1 MANVCTPSDVA
12 DLLGVTFTAEEIGRA
27 DRLIGLAE
35 GLIASEVPGIKFTA
49 TTGTLTVDGTLDDVL
64 ILPARP
70 ITAITAVRIDGQTVD
85 PDSYRWTS
93 RGELIRVA
101 GTWAQTLGIVA
112 AWGGPT
118 STIEVDC
125 TAGPVRDDLRL
136 VAAELVRDLW
146 VNPSRANSETL
157 GQRSVNWGR
166 TSTSMMLTGPQRDI
180 CESYEPRVSTFRISL
195 P

>member
-35 GLIASEVPGIKFTA
+35 GLIASEIPGIQFVA
-49 TTGTLTVDGTLDDVL
+49 TTTTVEVDGSYDDVI
-64 ILPARP
+64 ILPIRP
-70 ITAITAVRIDGQTVD
+70 ITAITAVRVDGQTVSA
-85 PDSYRWTS
+85 DSYRWTS
-93 RGELIRVA
+93 RGELIRIT
-101 GTWAQTLGIVA
+101 GPWIQTLGVVG

-125 TAGPVRDDLRL
+125 TAGPARDDLRL
-136 VAAELVRDLW
+136 VAAELVRDIW

-166 TSTSMMLTGPQRDI
+166 TSTSMQLTEAQCEI
-180 CESYEPRVSTFRISL
+180 CDEYEPRMSSIRIAL
-195 P
+195 Q